1 MYKSI
6 KPSHTS
12 AFCAALLATFLTACQ
27 ASQQADKSAVSV
39 EPASKNVQV
48 ANADT
53 AVAAKAAATEIVVDD
68 GPDIEF
74 RGTISGDVLDF
85 KDGLAED
92 TPAVK
97 QFKKTGKN
105 PYNGN
110 EAVIKNGYTIY
121 STACS
126 GCHGH
131 LAEGKLGPALADS
144 YWTYPGNKKDKG
156 LFETIYGGAQGMMGP
171 QQGKLPQDEILQIMS
186 WIRSLQN
193 KDAKPAAH

>member
-1 MYKSI
+1 MYKLI

-12 AFCAALLATFLTACQ
+12 ALMATILATFLTACQ
-27 ASQQADKSAVSV
+27 ASQQADKTTAIT
-39 EPASKNVQV
+39 EPVSKNVQV
-48 ANADT
+48 ANADVQT
-53 AVAAKAAATEIVVDD
+53 PAKAATTDIVVDD
-68 GPDIEF
+68 GPDLEF
-74 RGTISGDVLDF
+74 RGTISGDLLDF
-85 KDGLAED
+85 KDGKGDD

-110 EAVIKNGYTIY
+110 ESVIKNGYTIF

-156 LFETIYGGAQGMMGP
+156 LFETIYAGGQGMMGP
-171 QQGKLPQDEILQIMS
+171 QKGLLAQDEILQVMS

>member
-1 MYKSI
+1 MYKLI
-6 KPSHTS
+6 KPNHIS
-12 AFCAALLATFLTACQ
+12 ALCAAMLTMFLASCE
-27 ASQQADKSAVSV
+27 ASQQANKATVSAESV
-39 EPASKNVQV
+39 NKNIQV

-53 AVAAKAAATEIVVDD
+53 ATPAKPATTEIVVDD
-68 GPDIEF
+68 GPDLEF
-74 RGTISGDVLDF
+74 RGTISGDLLDF
-85 KDGLAED
+85 KDGKGDD

-97 QFKKTGKN
+97 QFKKSGKN

-110 EAVIKNGYTIY
+110 DAVIKNGYTIF

-171 QQGKLPQDEILQIMS
+171 QKGLLSQDEILQVMS
-186 WIRSLQN
+186 WVRSLQN
-193 KDAKPAAH
+193 KDAKPAH

>member
-1 MYKSI
+1 LYKLI
-6 KPSHTS
+6 KPSHTT
-12 AFCAALLATFLTACQ
+12 ALFAAILATFLTACQ
-27 ASQQADKSAVSV
+27 AQD
-39 EPASKNVQV
+39 
-48 ANADT
+48 
-53 AVAAKAAATEIVVDD
+53 AAIQEKTTVATEIVVDD
-68 GPDIEF
+68 GPDLEF
-74 RGTISGDVLDF
+74 RGTISGDLLDF
-85 KDGLAED
+85 KDKLGDD

-156 LFETIYGGAQGMMGP
+156 LFETIYGGGQGMMGP
-171 QQGKLPQDEILQIMS
+171 QRGKLPQDEILQVMS
-186 WIRSLQN
+186 WVRSLQN
-193 KDAKPAAH
+193 KEAKPAAH

>member
-1 MYKSI
+1 MYKLI

-12 AFCAALLATFLTACQ
+12 ALCAAILATFLSACQ
-27 ASQQADKSAVSV
+27 AQ
-39 EPASKNVQV
+39 
-48 ANADT
+48 DT
-53 AVAAKAAATEIVVDD
+53 DSTVKTAATPEIVVDD
-68 GPDIEF
+68 GPDLEF

-85 KDGLAED
+85 KDGLDAD

-110 EAVIKNGYTIY
+110 EAVVKNGYTIY

-171 QQGKLPQDEILQIMS
+171 QQGKLPQDEILQVMS
-186 WIRSLQN
+186 WVRSLQN
-193 KDAKPAAH
+193 KDAKPAH